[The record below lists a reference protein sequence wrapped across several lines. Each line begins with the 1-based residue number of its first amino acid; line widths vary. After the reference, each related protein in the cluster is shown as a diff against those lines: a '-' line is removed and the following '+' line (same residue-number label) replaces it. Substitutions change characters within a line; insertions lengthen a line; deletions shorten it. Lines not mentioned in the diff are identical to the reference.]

1 MLDSILKKLAGYL
14 VAELLDHADEL
25 ANILVAKLLPQ
36 IPNLAEQVVD
46 QLTDAIPGKW
56 DDKLIDPL
64 VARLT
69 ANLPQQIVAGIKAL
83 LPGFLR

>member
-1 MLDSILKKLAGYL
+1 MLDSILKKLAAYL
-14 VAELLDHADEL
+14 VAELLSHSDEL
-25 ANILVAKLLPQ
+25 VDQLITKLLPHIPTPEQ
-36 IPNLAEQVVD
+36 IVD
-46 QLTDAIPGKW
+46 QLTDAIPGTW